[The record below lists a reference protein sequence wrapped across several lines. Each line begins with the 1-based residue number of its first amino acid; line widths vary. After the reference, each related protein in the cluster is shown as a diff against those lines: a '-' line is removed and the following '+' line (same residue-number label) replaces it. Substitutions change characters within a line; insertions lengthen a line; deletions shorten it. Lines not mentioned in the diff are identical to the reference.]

1 MSNDATFYEK
11 SSIEEALKAL
21 QVKMDQGLSDEEVKA
36 RQAQYGLNEV
46 TEKKQSLF
54 ILIAKKFW
62 GLTAFM
68 LEITILVSILLG
80 KYVDVYL
87 IGGLMIFN
95 AVISLL
101 QDLQSAKTVDSL
113 KKKLQIMVRVLRNHH
128 WVNIMANEL
137 VPGDILRIRTGDFI
151 TADAK
156 IIQGTVSADQSALTG
171 ESLFVDKKEGDVLY
185 SGSIVRNGECNAVIT
200 ATGIHTFFGKT
211 TELIQTAKPRLHME
225 EVVSKV
231 VQILFFIVI
240 IFVGISFGVSLIR
253 GVPFLSILPLLLILL
268 VSAVPIALPAMFT
281 VSMAKGAKELADK
294 GVLVTRL
301 SATEDASTLTTL
313 CVDKTGT
320 LTQNKLSIEHIVTA
334 ASYTEKDVLL
344 FGILASVEANNDPI
358 DMAFINKAREKN
370 IDNDG
375 YQQTSFTPFNAEI
388 KRTEAI
394 VEKDGTSFKIM
405 KGAYETLKG
414 LSNDTSFSF
423 DDTVKEWAE
432 KGFRTLA
439 VAIEKE
445 EKVTL
450 VGIAALIDP
459 PIADSAQLIQE
470 IKALGVKV
478 KMLTGD
484 ALPIAQEIAQEVG
497 IGDNIVAASILRN
510 HDSTFDAH
518 DLIINSNGFAGVVPE
533 DKFGIV
539 QNLQK
544 HHEITGMTGDGVNDA
559 PALKQAEVGIA
570 VMSATDVAKQA
581 ASVILLKSGLE
592 SITNLITIGRITHHR
607 ITNWVMNKIS
617 KTFSLVIFVCLT
629 YLLNGDFVV
638 NAFDMVMLL
647 LLIDFVTLS
656 LSTDN
661 VNWSKTP
668 NSWDVKPIIKKGF
681 ILGMLMLVEA
691 LFWFWAAKTYFHLN
705 DLNHIHSLSFAILFF
720 SSIFNIIIVRTEKR
734 FYKQPIGKLLLLTL
748 IADSLLVCW
757 LLLMGLWGFS
767 SISLSVI
774 GATIAYYAI
783 VTFVINDWI
792 KLKTK

>member
-1 MSNDATFYEK
+1 MNGSSTFYE
-11 SSIEEALKAL
+11 SGSIDEVLKNL
-21 QVKMDQGLSDEEVKA
+21 QVEKDRGLSDAEVKD

-46 TEKKQSLF
+46 KEKKPSILL
-54 ILIAKKFW
+54 LIAKKFW

-68 LEITILVSILLG
+68 LEITILVSLLLG
-80 KYVDVYL
+80 RYIDVYL

-95 AVISLL
+95 AAISLF
-101 QDLQSAKTVDSL
+101 QDLQSAKTVETL
-113 KKKLQIMVRVLRNHH
+113 KKKLQVIVRVLRNKQ

-156 IIQGTVSADQSALTG
+156 IIQGNLSADQSALTG
-171 ESLFVDKKEGDVLY
+171 ESLFVDKKEGDMLY
-185 SGSIVRNGECNAVIT
+185 SGSIVRNGECNAVVT
-200 ATGIHTFFGKT
+200 STGIHTFFGKT
-211 TELIQTAKPRLHME
+211 TALIQTAKPRLHME

-231 VQILFFIVI
+231 VQILFLIVI
-240 IFVGISFGVSLIR
+240 VFVGISFGVSLIR
-253 GVPFLSILPLLLILL
+253 GVAFLSILPLLLILL

-301 SATEDASTLTTL
+301 SATEDAATLTTL
-313 CVDKTGT
+313 CLDKTGT
-320 LTQNKLSIEHIVTA
+320 LTQNKLTVERLAA
-334 ASYTEKDVLL
+334 ASPYSETDVLR

-358 DMAFINKAREKN
+358 DMAFINKARAN
-370 IDNDG
+370 NVDNDG
-375 YQQTSFTPFNAEI
+375 YRQVSFTPFNAEI

-394 VEKDGTSFKIM
+394 VEKEGVSFKIM
-405 KGAYETLKG
+405 KGAYETLKA
-414 LSNDTSFSF
+414 LSNHSSFAF

-439 VAIEKE
+439 VAIEKGE
-445 EKVTL
+445 EVSL

-459 PIADSAQLIQE
+459 PMPDSAQLIQE

-484 ALPIAQEIAQEVG
+484 ALPIAQEIAREVG
-497 IGDNIVAASILRN
+497 IGNNIVSASLLRN
-510 HDSTFDAH
+510 DDSAFDAH
-518 DLIINSNGFAGVVPE
+518 DLIIQNDGFAGVVPE
-533 DKFGIV
+533 DKFNIV
-539 QNLQK
+539 KNLQK

-592 SITNLITIGRITHHR
+592 SITNLITIGRMTHHR

-617 KTFSLVIFVCLT
+617 KTFSLIIFVCLT
-629 YLLNGDFVV
+629 YLLSGYFVV

-656 LSTDN
+656 LSTDI
-661 VNWSKTP
+661 VEWSKSP
-668 NSWDVKPIIKKGF
+668 NSWNIQPIIKKGF
-681 ILGMLMLVEA
+681 IIGIFMLSESL
-691 LFWFWAAKTYFHLN
+691 LWFWVAKNHFHLIDVN
-705 DLNHIHSLSFAILFF
+705 QIHSLGFAILFF
-720 SSIFNIIIVRTEKR
+720 SSIFNIIIVRTDKR
-734 FYKQPIGKLLLLTL
+734 FYKQPIGKLLLLALT
-748 IADSLLVCW
+748 ADSLLVSW
-757 LLLMGLWGFS
+757 LLMMGLAGFTSVSWAVVVS
-767 SISLSVI
+767 SIFYF
-774 GATIAYYAI
+774 AF
-783 VTFVINDWI
+783 VTLIINDWI
-792 KLKTK
+792 KLKI